1 MGVILKEGG
10 AMKAIMIILAIFG
23 TIAWTAPQNYARV
36 DVNINI
42 GVPVPPPIVVE
53 TPPEMVIIPEAGVYV
68 VVGAPYDLYFIS
80 GRYYYFNNGYWYW
93 SRGYAGP
100 WVHVEYRML
109 PPGLRK
115 YKIERLHEFR
125 EHVGKEYRER
135 GPAFKGKH
143 FRAEAKE
150 IAKERKEEKMQ
161 RGERDKHEKK

>member
-1 MGVILKEGG
+1 MRVIV
-10 AMKAIMIILAIFG
+10 IILAVFG
-23 TIAWTAPQNYARV
+23 AMAWAAPSSYAGV

-53 TPPEMVIIPEAGVYV
+53 APPEMVIIPEAGVYV
-68 VVGAPYDLYFIS
+68 VVGAPYDLYFIN
-80 GRYYYFNNGYWYW
+80 GRYYYFQNGYWYW
-93 SRGYAGP
+93 GRGYGGP

-125 EHVGKEYRER
+125 EHVWKEYRER

-143 FRAEAKE
+143 FRAEEKE
-150 IAKERKEEKMQ
+150 IAKERKDEKME
-161 RGERDKHEKK
+161 RGGPGKHGKR